1 MIIQILQDLLFD
13 YTLRT
18 VALGSA
24 TLGLVSGALGTYAV
38 LRKQSLLGDAMSHAA
53 LPGVVLAFIL
63 FRSKSPLVL
72 IIGAM
77 IAGWVGT
84 ILIMN
89 IVNLTRIKEDS
100 AMGLILSV
108 FFGFGLMLLTYIQR
122 IPDAGQAGLDRFLF
136 GQAATL
142 LQSDVTTMALIGG
155 IVLFLMVL
163 FWKEFKILSFDPDFG
178 ASLGFPIRWL
188 DILLTTLIVIAI
200 VIGLQSV
207 GVVLMSSMVVA
218 PAAAARQWTNRM
230 HVMVLLSAIFGAIA
244 GIIGTVIS
252 SLGRNIST
260 GPTIVLSISFIVL
273 ISMLFAPKRGLV
285 WRWIQSLHNQR
296 KMELETI
303 LLDLFTLASKHG
315 ERSYGHSKNVLRTM
329 HAGDS
334 GVMKSLKELKSR
346 GLVRQNEKDSWA
358 LTDAGWEQA
367 KVLAK
372 VRGVIS

>member
-1 MIIQILQDLLFD
+1 MVTQILQDLLFD

-24 TLGLVSGALGTYAV
+24 VLGLVSGALGTYAV

-100 AMGLILSV
+100 AMGLVLSV

-142 LQSDVTTMALIGG
+142 LQSDVITMAIIGG
-155 IVLFLMVL
+155 IALLLMMI

-188 DILLTTLIVIAI
+188 DTLLTTLIVIAI
-200 VIGLQSV
+200 VIGLQAV

-218 PAAAARQWTNRM
+218 PAVAARQWTNRM
-230 HVMVLLSAIFGAIA
+230 HVMVLLSAFFGAVA
-244 GIIGTVIS
+244 GIMGTVIS
-252 SLGRNIST
+252 SLGRRIST

-273 ISMLFAPKRGLV
+273 VSLLFAPNRGLV
-285 WRWIQSLHNQR
+285 WRWIQSLQNRR
-296 KMELETI
+296 KMALETV
-303 LLDLFTLASKHG
+303 LLDLYTLASKHG

-329 HAGDS
+329 HAGDT
-334 GVMKSLKELKSR
+334 GIMKSLKELQSR
-346 GLVRQNEKDSWA
+346 GLVHQDEKNTWA
-358 LTDAGWEQA
+358 LTDAGWVHAEE
-367 KVLAK
+367 LAE
-372 VRGVIS
+372 VRGNIT

>member
-1 MIIQILQDLLFD
+1 MVTQILQDLLFD

-24 TLGLVSGALGTYAV
+24 VLGLVSGALGTYAV

-100 AMGLILSV
+100 AMGLVLSV

-142 LQSDVTTMALIGG
+142 LQSDVITMAIIGG
-155 IVLFLMVL
+155 IALLLMMI
-163 FWKEFKILSFDPDFG
+163 FWKEFKINESNHFLELKEMIED
-178 ASLGFPIRWL
+178 IK
-188 DILLTTLIVIAI
+188 DILIELEDNDITYRIHPEDDIQI
-200 VIGLQSV
+200 KK
-207 GVVLMSSMVVA
+207 
-218 PAAAARQWTNRM
+218 
-230 HVMVLLSAIFGAIA
+230 LS
-244 GIIGTVIS
+244 
-252 SLGRNIST
+252 
-260 GPTIVLSISFIVL
+260 LSI
-273 ISMLFAPKRGLV
+273 RGLLFNKTDFY
-285 WRWIQSLHNQR
+285 IKIES
-296 KMELETI
+296 ELNLREEW
-303 LLDLFTLASKHG
+303 L
-315 ERSYGHSKNVLRTM
+315 KNTFKQL
-329 HAGDS
+329 
-334 GVMKSLKELKSR
+334 E
-346 GLVRQNEKDSWA
+346 NW
-358 LTDAGWEQA
+358 
-367 KVLAK
+367 
-372 VRGVIS
+372 